1 MTVVLGRNRD
11 VDHIEFDEFAEII
24 EEIKEAG
31 WTPRTVSANDPISN
45 IDLKH
50 VFAKVDAN
58 GDHKIDTRVTLSQT
72 SIIYNTL

>member
-1 MTVVLGRNRD
+1 MTVVHGRNRD

-31 WTPRTVSANDPISN
+31 WTPWTVSANDPISN

-58 GDHKIDTRVTLSQT
+58 GDHKIDTRVT
-72 SIIYNTL
+72 